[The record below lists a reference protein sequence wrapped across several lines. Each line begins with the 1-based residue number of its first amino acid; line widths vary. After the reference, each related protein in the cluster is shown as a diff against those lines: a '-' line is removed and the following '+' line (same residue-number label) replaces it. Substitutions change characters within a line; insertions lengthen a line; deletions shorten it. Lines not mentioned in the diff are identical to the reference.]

1 MYVCICPCRLVRLY
15 VGFVCMTEYSLGRL
29 YCCFCIYVCM
39 YVCTPLY
46 DNIYV
51 CVWMGIYIM
60 GICMDVQV

>member
-1 MYVCICPCRLVRLY
+1 
-15 VGFVCMTEYSLGRL
+15 MTEYSLGRL
-29 YCCFCIYVCM
+29 YGCFCIYVCM

-46 DNIYV
+46 DSICV